1 VKRRARK
8 VGLFNPNAF
17 FLSDLNLLLQIA
29 LFVILLVGFLLAKYK
44 RSFRNHGVTMLAALV
59 LHTIL
64 IFGVMLPSL
73 LSLKAG
79 LLANL
84 SSTLALSTI
93 PHAILG
99 TIVEVFAIYL
109 VGTFLFNHGD
119 VKSCFKNK
127 RRMQLTLILWFL
139 EVILGIY
146 IYFLL
151 YVPM

>member
-1 VKRRARK
+1 MKRRARK

-17 FLSDLNLLLQIA
+17 FLSDLNLLLQIV
-29 LFVILLVGFLLAKYK
+29 LFVVLLVGFLLAKYK